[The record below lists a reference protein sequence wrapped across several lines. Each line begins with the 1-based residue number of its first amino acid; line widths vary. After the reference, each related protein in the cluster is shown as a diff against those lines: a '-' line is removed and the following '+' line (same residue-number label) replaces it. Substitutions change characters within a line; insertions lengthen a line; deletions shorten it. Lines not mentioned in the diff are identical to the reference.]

1 MGFDH
6 PGPYGD
12 HGWWMFFGGFLP
24 LLLFAVLIGLVVW
37 AVLRFT
43 GRGGTLVPVPP
54 GAPTTSARDDALHE
68 VRLRYARGEMDRQ
81 EFVQRYRDL
90 GGSQLPSDEPPP
102 PAAA

>member
-1 MGFDH
+1 MGFPH
-6 PGPYGD
+6 SGPYGD

-24 LLLFAVLIGLVVW
+24 LLLFMVLIGLVVW
-37 AVLRFT
+37 AVLRYT
-43 GRGGTLVPVPP
+43 GRGRALIPASTEAMTA
-54 GAPTTSARDDALHE
+54 APADDALHE

-90 GGSQLPSDEPPP
+90 GGTTPPSDEPPP